1 MSKPYASR
9 LILLASMRLL
19 YTVQFALADI
29 RNCDFKDTVSLVNIR
44 PNKQGAYEYGGISI
58 PKNLTANYDYE
69 ELADGTRVT
78 RSAHTRGCACKLK
91 QCIQL
96 CCMPQ
101 QLLDKQTMKCV
112 TPNDL
117 SLEYLPELE
126 IFSEDLDSTLVDV
139 NEAFIPQQQLP
150 CDNFA
155 ILSPWE
161 FEDDAYI
168 LFENAS
174 ILHTI
179 NDELILY
186 RDYCLTPY
194 WYNNTVSLNPIICY
208 AKTAPT
214 TYVNLSFLAISVP
227 FLLATIWVYLY
238 VPQLRCLHN
247 SCLICFLATFAIG
260 TALLSSTAWITY
272 GMEACRII
280 GTTCYFFMISAFFW
294 LNITCFDLWL
304 SIRGIRYELQLYNP
318 RLHFLYYSIYVWTAA
333 VIFTVI
339 AVTIEHSNI
348 NDAWKPG
355 IGIGQCFIKS
365 ASAMLYFHGPS
376 GLLIIFNI
384 FFFILSVNDLYQIK
398 DANYKIKSDNS
409 QQYNFATFVRLFIIM
424 GISWIM
430 EVIPYI
436 TPINNSNIFKIFNI
450 INTSQGIII
459 FGVLVLKP
467 RVLMLLKSRWKA

>member
-9 LILLASMRLL
+9 LILLALMRLL

-112 TPNDL
+112 TPDDL

-139 NEAFIPQQQLP
+139 NEAFIPQQRLP

-179 NDELILY
+179 NDELIPY
-186 RDYCLTPY
+186 RDNCLTPY

-318 RLHFLYYSIYVWTAA
+318 RLHFIYYSIYVWTAA

-365 ASAMLYFHGPS
+365 TSAMLYFHGPS

-398 DANYKIKSDNS
+398 DANYKINGDNS

-467 RVLMLLKSRWKA
+467 RVLILLKSRWKA